1 MPIAPYTKPTEQD
14 LKNYHLGLYD
24 PASLS
29 KPTTLTDEEAMELFR
44 SNGRNHPRTR
54 MSVAERVVFLRK
66 NNAQKPSEKNQGQ
79 LTEDK

>member
-1 MPIAPYTKPTEQD
+1 MPIAPYQTPTEQD
-14 LKNYHLGLYD
+14 VKKFHLGLYD
-24 PASLS
+24 PASLR

-66 NNAQKPSEKNQGQ
+66 IKPRNHKSRIRG
-79 LTEDK
+79 